1 MFKDNIIYKIKVS
14 MTKTRWKII
23 NLDVVQRDEKNEK
36 KRTSFASVQD
46 YVVII
51 LELHDYRWILSKD
64 ISLRQ

>member
-36 KRTSFASVQD
+36 KRTSFSSVQD